1 MLFSS
6 FAALCFHIPFSW
18 ILIFKLKLG
27 SSAAALASASSW
39 LLDVL
44 MLGVYL
50 KYSSAC
56 EKTHAVFSKDVF
68 FSMRE
73 LFLFAVASAAMV
85 W

>member
-1 MLFSS
+1 
-6 FAALCFHIPFSW
+6 
-18 ILIFKLKLG
+18 
-27 SSAAALASASSW
+27 
-39 LLDVL
+39 
-44 MLGVYL
+44 MLGVYM

-85 W
+85 CIFLHANHYPLEWWSFEGLILLSGLLPNPELETSVLSL